1 MIILGTITLGLM
13 WFSWAKFSKKKA
25 EIKVKK

>member
-13 WFSWAKFSKKKA
+13 WFSWAKFSKKPT
-25 EIKVKK
+25 KVKAKK